1 VGTDP
6 GRVRAPSPNF
16 FPELFKLRPVNLY
29 FRLLLTILKALRAPR
44 IGPGEAVE
52 LRLTVLPT
60 DLDLNGH
67 MNNGRYLTMV
77 DLALATVF
85 IRSGF
90 LKLCRSQRWQPIGG
104 GSVVYFR
111 RALTVFQR
119 YTLRF
124 TMVGW
129 DELWSYGRFEF
140 VRNGALC
147 ANGFVKGAAAGRQGL
162 VPNAEIYP
170 VLGYRQP
177 SPAFPEDLQA
187 WIAADR
193 LLGARTKN
201 AKIGT

>member
-1 VGTDP
+1 M
-6 GRVRAPSPNF
+6 
-16 FPELFKLRPVNLY
+16 NLY
-29 FRLLLTILKALRAPR
+29 FRLLLTMLAAWRAPR
-44 IGPGEAVE
+44 IGLHEAVE
-52 LRLTVLPT
+52 LRLRVLPT

-90 LKLCRSQRWQPIGG
+90 LRLCFARKWRPMGG

-111 RALTVFQR
+111 RALTVLQR

-124 TMVGW
+124 TLAGW
-129 DELWSYGRFEF
+129 DDTWTYGRFEF
-140 VRNGALC
+140 FREGRLH
-147 ANGFVKGAAAGRQGL
+147 ANGFVKGAASSATGL

-170 VLGYRQP
+170 ALGYHES
-177 SPAFPEDLQA
+177 SPPFPEDLKA

-193 LLGARTKN
+193 LLGHRTRML
-201 AKIGT
+201 TE

>member
-1 VGTDP
+1 
-6 GRVRAPSPNF
+6 
-16 FPELFKLRPVNLY
+16 LNLY

-44 IGPGEAVE
+44 ILPGDAVE
-52 LRLTVLPT
+52 LTLRVMPT

-77 DLALATVF
+77 DLALATIF

-90 LKLCRSQRWQPIGG
+90 MKLCLSQRWQPVGG

-124 TMVGW
+124 TVAGW
-129 DELWSYGRFEF
+129 DEIWTYGRFEF
-140 VRNGALC
+140 LRNGELC
-147 ANGFVKGAAAGRQGL
+147 ANGFVKGAATSRHGL
-162 VPNAEIYP
+162 VPSAEIYP
-170 VLGYRQP
+170 VLGYREP
-177 SPAFPEDLQA
+177 SPAFPDDLLA

-193 LLGARTKN
+193 LLGARTKM
-201 AKIGT
+201 AAGG